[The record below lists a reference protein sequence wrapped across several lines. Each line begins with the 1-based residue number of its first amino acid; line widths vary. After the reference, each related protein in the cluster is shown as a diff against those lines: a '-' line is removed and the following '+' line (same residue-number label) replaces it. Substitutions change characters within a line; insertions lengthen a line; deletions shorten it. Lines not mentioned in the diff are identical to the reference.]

1 MAVDPDAYRRES
13 REGWSRSAAG
23 WLAGAERMSR
33 ATMPVSAW
41 LVDALAP
48 QPGHQVLEL
57 AAGTGEVGML
67 VAEAVRPGG
76 EVIVSDFA
84 PGMLSAAQERSAARG
99 VDNVRF
105 KQIDAESIDLEAGSQ
120 DGVVCRWGLMLMAD
134 PAAALRE
141 IRRVLR
147 PGRHVS
153 FAAWAAAAHNP
164 GRSAIDAALGAPPP
178 DPGAPGMFAWA
189 DRATIAAHLDEAGFV
204 EYEIDPLDFAMEY
217 SGADDWIATTLE
229 LSQRFRETYE
239 ALGEDG
245 RARLRDALEES
256 AAPHARDDGSI
267 VLPART
273 WVAWAAA

>member
-1 MAVDPDAYRRES
+1 MPVDPDAYRRES
-13 REGWSRSAAG
+13 REGWSRSASG
-23 WLAGAERMSR
+23 WLAGADRMSR

-41 LVDALAP
+41 LVDALSP

-84 PGMLSAAQERSAARG
+84 PGMLSAAQERAAERG
-99 VDNVRF
+99 IDNVRF

-153 FAAWAAAAHNP
+153 FAAWAAPEHNP
-164 GRSAIDAALGAPPP
+164 WRSAIDAALGAPAAE
-178 DPGAPGMFAWA
+178 PGVPGMFAWD
-189 DRATIAAHLDEAGFV
+189 DRRTIAEHLDEAGFV
-204 EYEIDPLDFAMEY
+204 EYEIEPLDFAMHY
-217 SGADDWIATTLE
+217 SGTDDWIASTLE
-229 LSQRFRETYE
+229 LSHRFREAY
-239 ALGEDG
+239 AAIGEDG
-245 RARLRDALEES
+245 RARLRGALDEA
-256 AAPHARDDGSI
+256 AAPHARGDGSI
-267 VLPART
+267 ALPART